1 MCAPLLT
8 ALQVASSVGGFIAQQ
23 QAANEQERANQQN
36 YQNQMTA
43 YRYNIANANANK
55 VQEAENLAA
64 KKIENNAEVMRKQAT
79 AKVAAGEAG
88 VSGFSVDALLAELGG
103 RGGQANSSAETNYL
117 RADRAIEADKMNI
130 WAGTA
135 SSIGQM
141 RTPQAPD
148 FLGAALKIGD
158 TVNTYDP
165 TIFQRGTRSA
175 GPTGNPSS
183 LPSTY
188 WK

>member
-1 MCAPLLT
+1 MCIPMA
-8 ALQVASSVGGFIAQQ
+8 ALQIASSAASFIAQQ
-23 QAANEQERANQQN
+23 QAADAQEQANRQN
-36 YQNQMTA
+36 YQNQMVA

-64 KKIENNAEVMRKQAT
+64 KKIENSAEVVRKQAT

-88 VSGFSVDALLAELGG
+88 VSGYSVDALLAELGG
-103 RGGQANSSAETNYL
+103 RGGQANSSAELNYL

-130 WAGTA
+130 WASAA
-135 SSIGQM
+135 SNIGQM

-148 FLGAALKIGD
+148 FFGTALKIGTTIND
-158 TVNTYDP
+158 YDP
-165 TIFQRGTRSA
+165 TIFRRGSVSA
-175 GPTGNPSS
+175 GPTGDVNSV
-183 LPSTY
+183 PSTY